1 MFLVTL
7 RSFSIHFTRLP
18 ICFRDIPRTPHDR
31 LNMCSTMQEPPFAR
45 DLSPNTLR
53 QAPDASASL
62 GNGNQTQIPS
72 P

>member
-1 MFLVTL
+1 MNVFGYTAIFVLQGCQ
-7 RSFSIHFTRLP
+7 FA
-18 ICFRDIPRTPHDR
+18 FRDLPRTPHDT

-53 QAPDASASL
+53 QAVDAPASL
-62 GNGNQTQIPS
+62 RNGNQIQIPA